1 MLFGNED
8 KMKVMG
14 AGIWLQ
20 QHRAAIR
27 NLVVLHSEASWL
39 IHGEGE
45 RILQRDYE
53 QVFLSI
59 NAFAL
64 KHVSLFKEEH
74 SMCLDRKRCICKT
87 CINFA
92 QIFSCC

>member
-1 MLFGNED
+1 MATATQSSYQKPGGVTL
-8 KMKVMG
+8 
-14 AGIWLQ
+14 
-20 QHRAAIR
+20 R
-27 NLVVLHSEASWL
+27 EASWL

-45 RILQRDYE
+45 RILQRDHE

-64 KHVSLFKEEH
+64 KHVSFKEEH

-87 CINFA
+87 CIDFA